1 MYAVCMR
8 AISLQFSGFAGRYAN
23 LSQCFGLLNEA
34 WYRAGGR
41 AHFLRPRARH
51 CPAGPKLPARSARD
65 GDRLKAGDDRAARV
79 RALYPVRAWLRDG
92 SEIVIR
98 PIGPE
103 DAASEQAFTQA
114 LSAESRYFRFM
125 STLRE
130 LPADMLHRFTH
141 PDFDRE
147 VALIALAGAP
157 TQRRQIGVARCIAKD
172 AQLDAEFAVVV
183 ADDPVERHF
192 GGDRALFDSFR
203 AGCVERFA
211 VDIAAGDAAVAA
223 EDAAALRRVAHGLK
237 AVLELIGHPHLAA
250 TARALEDA
258 PAGEAGAAAW
268 ARLAQGLVGLGAQRG
283 A

>member
-1 MYAVCMR
+1 M
-8 AISLQFSGFAGRYAN
+8 
-23 LSQCFGLLNEA
+23 
-34 WYRAGGR
+34 
-41 AHFLRPRARH
+41 
-51 CPAGPKLPARSARD
+51 
-65 GDRLKAGDDRAARV
+65 AARLLLIEDDASIA
-79 RALYPVRAWLRDG
+79 RFFELAL
-92 SEIVIR
+92 E
-98 PIGPE
+98 
-103 DAASEQAFTQA
+103 
-114 LSAESRYFRFM
+114 
-125 STLRE
+125 E
-130 LPADMLHRFTH
+130 LPAHDPGAPAVELHVVGSLAQARTALAAGGWQLVVSDLML
-141 PDFDRE
+141 PDGSAEALLAEGQALAPSAPPWVVFSAGVHEDRQ
-147 VALIALAGAP
+147 AALAG
-157 TQRRQIGVARCIAKD
+157 RGVARTLRKPVPLADLLGTIAELLG
-172 AQLDAEFAVVV
+172 AAAAPPAVVV